1 MAKYPLE
8 QLVEIKQKRVDDAE
22 KLLMEKKELLK
33 IEEEKLKKCQE
44 KVRKT
49 QAHYDEKLDDFY
61 DSFEGDGT
69 TSAKVNRLKD
79 HLKATL
85 EKLAEEKKAAEKQK
99 GVRDEAQEAVN
110 EAKAI
115 LDQRRIDLQK
125 ITEHKTAW
133 IKEDQK
139 ELKRLDAVEHDELGS
154 AIHSQR
160 QKNRKGKR

>member
-22 KLLMEKKELLK
+22 KLLLEKKELLK
-33 IEEEKLKKCQE
+33 VEEEKLKKCEE
-44 KVRKT
+44 KVKRT
-49 QAHYDEKLDDFY
+49 QQHYDEKLDDFY
-61 DSFEGDGT
+61 GSFEGEGT
-69 TSAKVNRLKD
+69 TSTKINRLKD

-85 EKLAEEKKAAEKQK
+85 EKLAEEKKAAEKQR
-99 GVRDEAQEAVN
+99 GIRDEAQEAVN

-125 ITEHKTAW
+125 ITEHKSAW

-139 ELKRLDAVEHDELGS
+139 EIKRLNAIEHDELGS

-160 QKNRKGKR
+160 QQNRKGKK

>member
-1 MAKYPLE
+1 VAKYPLE

-22 KLLMEKKELLK
+22 KLLIEKKELLK
-33 IEEEKLKKCQE
+33 KEEEKLKKCQE
-44 KVRKT
+44 KVKKT
-49 QAHYDEKLDDFY
+49 QKHYDEKLDDFY

-69 TSAKVNRLKD
+69 TSTKVNRLKD

-85 EKLAEEKKAAEKQK
+85 EKLAEEKKAVEKQK
-99 GVRDEAQEAVN
+99 SIRNEAQEAVN

-125 ITEHKTAW
+125 ITEHRASWTQEEL
-133 IKEDQK
+133 KEK
-139 ELKRLDAVEHDELGS
+139 KRLDIIEHDELGS

-160 QKNRKGKR
+160 QKNRKRER